1 MGTDCHLVI
10 ISHPPLYTVLSG
22 IFLRITMEKVR
33 VRHLVKSGR
42 RHLMS
47 DLELTYE
54 VDPFNRE
61 LLSCMLEDEL
71 ESSLNELEMS
81 LKKNSKIL

>member
-1 MGTDCHLVI
+1 
-10 ISHPPLYTVLSG
+10 
-22 IFLRITMEKVR
+22 MEKVR
-33 VRHLVKSGR
+33 VRHLVKPAR
-42 RHLMS
+42 KDIMS

-71 ESSLNELEMS
+71 EYSLNELECS
-81 LKKNSKIL
+81 LKKNSKSMTFG